1 MLVTASR
8 QIKGNFEPALLY
20 ILSHLVDVALELLK
34 FLGCSLIQVKF
45 LVQVE
50 VLMVED
56 LSVKDLSIFLSDS
69 IPGLGKLLAED
80 LSLLLLSEIG
90 EEVDLVV

>member
-1 MLVTASR
+1 
-8 QIKGNFEPALLY
+8 
-20 ILSHLVDVALELLK
+20 
-34 FLGCSLIQVKF
+34 
-45 LVQVE
+45 
-50 VLMVED
+50 MVED

>member
-8 QIKGNFEPALLY
+8 QIKGNLEPALLH

-34 FLGCSLIQVKF
+34 FLRCSLIQVKF

-80 LSLLLLSEIG
+80 LSLLLFSEIG